1 MHTVLIVCGAGA
13 SSTFLASRLRSIAK
27 SRGIELSVQAAST
40 SDIRPFLHTST
51 VLLVGPHLATSFA
64 ALEAEAS
71 EFGVPSALLPATAFG
86 PSGAEQAIDLVGT
99 LVTLGS
105 GTPSSSDTASMTT
118 ATNKG

>member
-1 MHTVLIVCGAGA
+1 MQTVLIVCGAGA
-13 SSTFLASRLRSIAK
+13 SSTFLASRLRAIAK
-27 SRGIELSVQAAST
+27 SRGIELGVQAAST

-64 ALEAEAS
+64 ALQAEAS

-86 PSGAEQAIDLVGT
+86 PSGAEDAFDLVGT
-99 LVTLGS
+99 LVALGS
-105 GTPSSSDTASMTT
+105 STPSTSPMTT